1 MTGKRLKASVI
12 IDLNGNLSRRSRQ
25 YSNQINALSRSGQS
39 SLRALRMEVV
49 RVSGAIDR
57 MGSLSTRTF
66 RMLSAG
72 ALGIAGVGYTANKLF
87 IGAAAQREQQI
98 IAMNSLYH
106 GDKVRA
112 QAMMAWAKQNAK
124 DTTWGLSGVL
134 DEIRS
139 SKGFGMTDEQ
149 TKQFI
154 TMLQDQGAMHGWDLP
169 TAQGASLQLKQMF
182 ARQQITAA
190 DANLLTGYG
199 INVYQALA
207 DATGTDVKKI
217 RDLGTKGKL
226 GMKSILTVFRTLS
239 EQSKGAQAS
248 AMNSWDGMFAQM
260 EANLLEFRIKVANS
274 GPFEEIKNEMRRVLN
289 WHDMADK
296 SGELDALAENIGQKF
311 LTTFRTVKIA
321 AQELW
326 RWLKPGKDALAWVDQ
341 NIVSLKKL
349 AAVLV
354 SVWLANKALR
364 AGWAVAK
371 PSWQVASYPFKTGRR
386 MWRWMRNRKREQA
399 GLPIPAPMTTE
410 ALLQGTGIQRVF
422 VINWPRGFGGYGSGG
437 GRRGR
442 GGGRTP
448 PLLPRQPPLLPGPR
462 PLPLPAPR
470 PVPALPPPGVPAAA
484 RPAPRPL
491 PGKSGFPGRF
501 AGSAA
506 AQQVT
511 GAAGTLA
518 NAGRTVS
525 RLLSGAGNR
534 QTAPSPVV
542 PVTPRPA
549 PRPLPAK
556 SGLPG
561 RLAGSAAAQQVTGAA
576 GTLADAGRTVSRL
589 LSGAGNRQP
598 APSPVVPVTP
608 RPAPRPLPAKSGLPG
623 RLAGSAAGQR
633 VTGTVGKLAD
643 VGRAVGGWFSGIG
656 NRLAD
661 SAIGRVVTKGAG
673 ALGWMG
679 KGAGRALS
687 RLGGPVMGALQLAPV
702 LMDEQASTREKA
714 GAIGSTAGAWLGGAV
729 GSLAGPLGT
738 AAGATLG
745 SVAGEYLGGFVTDLY
760 QKWTAPEREPQ
771 EQKVNAEASLRVEL
785 GEGLRLASSRVT
797 EDGMGLNIYA
807 GDNYITGW

>member
-25 YSNQINALSRSGQS
+25 YSSQINALSRSGQS

-386 MWRWMRNRKREQA
+386 MWRWMRNRKRGQA
-399 GLPIPAPMTTE
+399 GLPVPDAMTSET
-410 ALLQGTGIQRVF
+410 LLQGIGIQRVF

-437 GRRGR
+437 GRRVR
-442 GGGRTP
+442 SGGRMPT
-448 PLLPRQPPLLPGPR
+448 LLPRQPLLLSGPQPLA
-462 PLPLPAPR
+462 LPAPR
-470 PVPALPPPGVPAAA
+470 PVLALPPPGVPVTARPAPLPPPSVPAAA

-491 PGKSGFPGRF
+491 PGKSG
-501 AGSAA
+501 
-506 AQQVT
+506 
-511 GAAGTLA
+511 
-518 NAGRTVS
+518 
-525 RLLSGAGNR
+525 LLS
-534 QTAPSPVV
+534 
-542 PVTPRPA
+542 
-549 PRPLPAK
+549 
-556 SGLPG
+556 
-561 RLAGSAAAQQVTGAA
+561 
-576 GTLADAGRTVSRL
+576 
-589 LSGAGNRQP
+589 
-598 APSPVVPVTP
+598 
-608 RPAPRPLPAKSGLPG
+608 
-623 RLAGSAAGQR
+623 RLAGSAAGQL

-643 VGRAVGGWFSGIG
+643 AGRAVGGWFSGIG
-656 NRLAD
+656 NKLAG

-702 LMDEQASTREKA
+702 LMDEQASTHEKA

-738 AAGATLG
+738 VAGATLG

-760 QKWTAPEREPQ
+760 QKWTATDKEPQ

-785 GEGLRLASSRVT
+785 GEGLRLTSSRVT

>member
-311 LTTFRTVKIA
+311 LTTFRTVKTA

-386 MWRWMRNRKREQA
+386 MWRWMRNRKRGQA
-399 GLPIPAPMTTE
+399 GLPVPDAMTSET
-410 ALLQGTGIQRVF
+410 LLQGIGIQRVF

-437 GRRGR
+437 GRRVR
-442 GGGRTP
+442 SGGRMA
-448 PLLPRQPPLLPGPR
+448 PLLPRQPLLLSGPQPLA
-462 PLPLPAPR
+462 LPAPR
-470 PVPALPPPGVPAAA
+470 PVLALPPPGVPVTA
-484 RPAPRPL
+484 RPAPLPL
-491 PGKSGFPGRF
+491 PGKSG
-501 AGSAA
+501 
-506 AQQVT
+506 
-511 GAAGTLA
+511 
-518 NAGRTVS
+518 
-525 RLLSGAGNR
+525 LLS
-534 QTAPSPVV
+534 
-542 PVTPRPA
+542 
-549 PRPLPAK
+549 
-556 SGLPG
+556 
-561 RLAGSAAAQQVTGAA
+561 
-576 GTLADAGRTVSRL
+576 
-589 LSGAGNRQP
+589 
-598 APSPVVPVTP
+598 
-608 RPAPRPLPAKSGLPG
+608 
-623 RLAGSAAGQR
+623 RLAGSAAGQL

-643 VGRAVGGWFSGIG
+643 AGRAVGGWFSSIG
-656 NRLAD
+656 NKLAG

-702 LMDEQASTREKA
+702 LMDEQASTHEKA

-738 AAGATLG
+738 VAGATLG

-760 QKWTAPEREPQ
+760 QKWTATDKEPQ
-771 EQKVNAEASLRVEL
+771 KQKVNAEASLRVEL
-785 GEGLRLASSRVT
+785 GEGLRLTSSRVT

>member
-98 IAMNSLYH
+98 IAMNLLYH

-199 INVYQALA
+199 INVYQTLA
-207 DATGTDVKKI
+207 DALGKDVKDI
-217 RDLGTKGKL
+217 RKQGEKGKL
-226 GMKSILTVFRTLS
+226 GLKSILTVFRTLS

-386 MWRWMRNRKREQA
+386 MWRWMRNRKRGQA
-399 GLPIPAPMTTE
+399 GLPVPDAMTSET
-410 ALLQGTGIQRVF
+410 LLQGIGIQRVF

-442 GGGRTP
+442 SGGRMA
-448 PLLPRQPPLLPGPR
+448 PLLPRQPLLLSGPQPLA
-462 PLPLPAPR
+462 LPAPR
-470 PVPALPPPGVPAAA
+470 PVLALPPPGVPVTA
-484 RPAPRPL
+484 RPAPLPL
-491 PGKSGFPGRF
+491 PGKSG
-501 AGSAA
+501 
-506 AQQVT
+506 
-511 GAAGTLA
+511 
-518 NAGRTVS
+518 
-525 RLLSGAGNR
+525 LLS
-534 QTAPSPVV
+534 
-542 PVTPRPA
+542 
-549 PRPLPAK
+549 
-556 SGLPG
+556 
-561 RLAGSAAAQQVTGAA
+561 
-576 GTLADAGRTVSRL
+576 
-589 LSGAGNRQP
+589 
-598 APSPVVPVTP
+598 
-608 RPAPRPLPAKSGLPG
+608 
-623 RLAGSAAGQR
+623 RLAGSAAGQL

-643 VGRAVGGWFSGIG
+643 AGRAVGGWFSGIG
-656 NRLAD
+656 NKLAG

-702 LMDEQASTREKA
+702 LMDEQASTHEKA

-738 AAGATLG
+738 VAGATLG

-760 QKWTAPEREPQ
+760 QKWTAPDKEPQ

-785 GEGLRLASSRVT
+785 AEGLRLTSSRVT

>member
-386 MWRWMRNRKREQA
+386 MWRWMRNRKRGQA
-399 GLPIPAPMTTE
+399 GLPVPDAMTSET
-410 ALLQGTGIQRVF
+410 LLQGIGIQRVF

-437 GRRGR
+437 GRRVR
-442 GGGRTP
+442 SGGRMA
-448 PLLPRQPPLLPGPR
+448 PLLPRQPLLLSGPQPLA
-462 PLPLPAPR
+462 LPAPR
-470 PVPALPPPGVPAAA
+470 PVLALPPPGVPVTA
-484 RPAPRPL
+484 RPAPLPL
-491 PGKSGFPGRF
+491 PGKSG
-501 AGSAA
+501 
-506 AQQVT
+506 
-511 GAAGTLA
+511 
-518 NAGRTVS
+518 
-525 RLLSGAGNR
+525 LLS
-534 QTAPSPVV
+534 
-542 PVTPRPA
+542 
-549 PRPLPAK
+549 
-556 SGLPG
+556 
-561 RLAGSAAAQQVTGAA
+561 
-576 GTLADAGRTVSRL
+576 
-589 LSGAGNRQP
+589 
-598 APSPVVPVTP
+598 
-608 RPAPRPLPAKSGLPG
+608 
-623 RLAGSAAGQR
+623 RLAGSAAGQL
-633 VTGTVGKLAD
+633 VTGTVGKLTDA
-643 VGRAVGGWFSGIG
+643 GRAVGGWFSGIG
-656 NRLAD
+656 NKLAG

-702 LMDEQASTREKA
+702 LMDEQASTHEKA

-738 AAGATLG
+738 VAGATLG

-760 QKWTAPEREPQ
+760 QKWTATDKEPQ

-785 GEGLRLASSRVT
+785 GEGLRLTSSRVT

>member
-106 GDKVRA
+106 GDKARA

-124 DTTWGLSGVL
+124 ETTWGLGGVL
-134 DEIRS
+134 QEIRTS
-139 SKGFGMTDEQ
+139 TAFGMTDAQ
-149 TKQFI
+149 VKQFI
-154 TMLQDQGAMHGWDLP
+154 TMLQNQGAMHGWDLP
-169 TAQGASLQLKQMF
+169 TAQGASLQFKQMF

-199 INVYQALA
+199 INVYKVLA
-207 DATGTDVKKI
+207 DATGKDEKKI
-217 RDLGTKGKL
+217 RKLGEKGKL
-226 GMKSILTVFRTLS
+226 GLKSILTVFRTLL
-239 EQSKGAQAS
+239 EQSEGAQAA
-248 AMNSWDGMFAQM
+248 AMNSWDGMMAQM
-260 EANLLEFRIKVANS
+260 EGNLLEFRTKVANS

-311 LTTFRTVKIA
+311 LTTFRKVKIA

-386 MWRWMRNRKREQA
+386 MWRWMRNRKRGQA
-399 GLPIPAPMTTE
+399 GLPVPDAMTSET
-410 ALLQGTGIQRVF
+410 LLQGIGIQRVF

-442 GGGRTP
+442 SGGRMA
-448 PLLPRQPPLLPGPR
+448 PLLPRQPLLLSGPQPLA
-462 PLPLPAPR
+462 LPAPR
-470 PVPALPPPGVPAAA
+470 PVLALPPPGVPVTA
-484 RPAPRPL
+484 RPAPLPL
-491 PGKSGFPGRF
+491 PGKSG
-501 AGSAA
+501 
-506 AQQVT
+506 
-511 GAAGTLA
+511 
-518 NAGRTVS
+518 
-525 RLLSGAGNR
+525 LLS
-534 QTAPSPVV
+534 
-542 PVTPRPA
+542 
-549 PRPLPAK
+549 
-556 SGLPG
+556 
-561 RLAGSAAAQQVTGAA
+561 
-576 GTLADAGRTVSRL
+576 
-589 LSGAGNRQP
+589 
-598 APSPVVPVTP
+598 
-608 RPAPRPLPAKSGLPG
+608 
-623 RLAGSAAGQR
+623 RLAGSAAGQL

-643 VGRAVGGWFSGIG
+643 AGRAVGGWFSGIG
-656 NRLAD
+656 NKLAG

-679 KGAGRALS
+679 KGASRALS

-702 LMDEQASTREKA
+702 LMDEQASTHEKA

-738 AAGATLG
+738 VAGATLG
-745 SVAGEYLGGFVTDLY
+745 SVAGEYL
-760 QKWTAPEREPQ
+760 
-771 EQKVNAEASLRVEL
+771 
-785 GEGLRLASSRVT
+785 
-797 EDGMGLNIYA
+797 
-807 GDNYITGW
+807 

>member
-199 INVYQALA
+199 INVYQTLA
-207 DATGTDVKKI
+207 DALGKDVKDI
-217 RDLGTKGKL
+217 RKQGEKGKL
-226 GMKSILTVFRTLS
+226 GLKSILTVFRTLS

-386 MWRWMRNRKREQA
+386 MWRWMRNRKRGQA
-399 GLPIPAPMTTE
+399 GLPVPDAMTSET
-410 ALLQGTGIQRVF
+410 LLQGIGIQRVF

-442 GGGRTP
+442 SGGRMA
-448 PLLPRQPPLLPGPR
+448 PLLPRQPLLLSGPQPLA
-462 PLPLPAPR
+462 LPAPR
-470 PVPALPPPGVPAAA
+470 PVLALPPPSVPVTA
-484 RPAPRPL
+484 RPAPLPL
-491 PGKSGFPGRF
+491 PGKSG
-501 AGSAA
+501 
-506 AQQVT
+506 
-511 GAAGTLA
+511 
-518 NAGRTVS
+518 
-525 RLLSGAGNR
+525 LLS
-534 QTAPSPVV
+534 
-542 PVTPRPA
+542 
-549 PRPLPAK
+549 
-556 SGLPG
+556 
-561 RLAGSAAAQQVTGAA
+561 
-576 GTLADAGRTVSRL
+576 
-589 LSGAGNRQP
+589 
-598 APSPVVPVTP
+598 
-608 RPAPRPLPAKSGLPG
+608 
-623 RLAGSAAGQR
+623 RLAGSAAGQL

-656 NRLAD
+656 NKLAG

-702 LMDEQASTREKA
+702 LMDEQASTHEKA

-738 AAGATLG
+738 VAGATLG

-760 QKWTAPEREPQ
+760 QKWTATDKEPQ

-785 GEGLRLASSRVT
+785 GEGLRLTSSRVT

>member
-199 INVYQALA
+199 INVYQTLA
-207 DATGTDVKKI
+207 DALGKDVKDI
-217 RDLGTKGKL
+217 RKQGEKGKL
-226 GMKSILTVFRTLS
+226 GLKSILTVFRTLS

-386 MWRWMRNRKREQA
+386 MWRWMRNRKRGQA
-399 GLPIPAPMTTE
+399 GLPVPDAMTSET
-410 ALLQGTGIQRVF
+410 LLQGIGIQRVF

-442 GGGRTP
+442 SGGRMA
-448 PLLPRQPPLLPGPR
+448 PLLPRQPLLLSGPQPLA
-462 PLPLPAPR
+462 LPAPR
-470 PVPALPPPGVPAAA
+470 PVLALPPPGVPVTA
-484 RPAPRPL
+484 RPAPLPL
-491 PGKSGFPGRF
+491 PGKSG
-501 AGSAA
+501 
-506 AQQVT
+506 
-511 GAAGTLA
+511 
-518 NAGRTVS
+518 
-525 RLLSGAGNR
+525 LLS
-534 QTAPSPVV
+534 
-542 PVTPRPA
+542 
-549 PRPLPAK
+549 
-556 SGLPG
+556 
-561 RLAGSAAAQQVTGAA
+561 
-576 GTLADAGRTVSRL
+576 
-589 LSGAGNRQP
+589 
-598 APSPVVPVTP
+598 
-608 RPAPRPLPAKSGLPG
+608 
-623 RLAGSAAGQR
+623 RLAGSAAGQL

-643 VGRAVGGWFSGIG
+643 AGRAVGGWFSGIG
-656 NRLAD
+656 NKLAG

-702 LMDEQASTREKA
+702 LMDEQASTHEKA

-738 AAGATLG
+738 VAGATLG

-760 QKWTAPEREPQ
+760 QKWTATDKEPQ

>member
-296 SGELDALAENIGQKF
+296 SGELDTLAENIGQKF

-386 MWRWMRNRKREQA
+386 MWRWMRNRKRGQA
-399 GLPIPAPMTTE
+399 GLPVPDAMTSET
-410 ALLQGTGIQRVF
+410 LLQGIGIQRVF
-422 VINWPRGFGGYGSGG
+422 VINWPRGFGGYRSGG
-437 GRRGR
+437 GRRVR
-442 GGGRTP
+442 SGGRMA
-448 PLLPRQPPLLPGPR
+448 PLLPRQPLLLSGPQPLA
-462 PLPLPAPR
+462 LPAPR
-470 PVPALPPPGVPAAA
+470 PVLALPPPGVPVTA
-484 RPAPRPL
+484 RPAPLPL
-491 PGKSGFPGRF
+491 PGKSG
-501 AGSAA
+501 
-506 AQQVT
+506 
-511 GAAGTLA
+511 
-518 NAGRTVS
+518 
-525 RLLSGAGNR
+525 LLS
-534 QTAPSPVV
+534 
-542 PVTPRPA
+542 
-549 PRPLPAK
+549 
-556 SGLPG
+556 
-561 RLAGSAAAQQVTGAA
+561 
-576 GTLADAGRTVSRL
+576 
-589 LSGAGNRQP
+589 
-598 APSPVVPVTP
+598 
-608 RPAPRPLPAKSGLPG
+608 
-623 RLAGSAAGQR
+623 RLAGSAAGQL

-643 VGRAVGGWFSGIG
+643 AGRAVGGWFSGIG
-656 NRLAD
+656 NKL
-661 SAIGRVVTKGAG
+661 SGSVIGRVVTKGAG

-702 LMDEQASTREKA
+702 LMDEQASTHEKA

-738 AAGATLG
+738 VAGATLG

-760 QKWTAPEREPQ
+760 QKWTAPDKEPQ

-785 GEGLRLASSRVT
+785 GEGLRLTSSRVT

>member
-25 YSNQINALSRSGQS
+25 YSNQINVLSRSGQS

-106 GDKVRA
+106 GDKARA

-124 DTTWGLSGVL
+124 ETTWGLGGVL
-134 DEIRS
+134 QEIRTS
-139 SKGFGMTDEQ
+139 TAFGMTDAQ
-149 TKQFI
+149 VKQFI
-154 TMLQDQGAMHGWDLP
+154 TMLQNQGAMHGWDLP
-169 TAQGASLQLKQMF
+169 TAQGASLQFKQMF

-199 INVYQALA
+199 INVYKVLA
-207 DATGTDVKKI
+207 DATGEDEKKI
-217 RDLGTKGKL
+217 RKLGEKGKL
-226 GMKSILTVFRTLS
+226 GLKSILTVFRTLL
-239 EQSKGAQAS
+239 EQSKGAQAA
-248 AMNSWDGMFAQM
+248 AMNSWDGMMAQM
-260 EANLLEFRIKVANS
+260 EGNLLEFRTKVANS

-386 MWRWMRNRKREQA
+386 MWRWMRNRKRGQA
-399 GLPIPAPMTTE
+399 GLPVPDAMTSET
-410 ALLQGTGIQRVF
+410 LLQGIGIQRVF

-437 GRRGR
+437 GRRVR
-442 GGGRTP
+442 SGGRMA
-448 PLLPRQPPLLPGPR
+448 PLLPRQPLLLSGPQPLA
-462 PLPLPAPR
+462 LPAPR
-470 PVPALPPPGVPAAA
+470 PVLALPPPGVPVTA
-484 RPAPRPL
+484 RPAPLPL
-491 PGKSGFPGRF
+491 PGKSG
-501 AGSAA
+501 
-506 AQQVT
+506 
-511 GAAGTLA
+511 
-518 NAGRTVS
+518 
-525 RLLSGAGNR
+525 LLS
-534 QTAPSPVV
+534 
-542 PVTPRPA
+542 
-549 PRPLPAK
+549 
-556 SGLPG
+556 
-561 RLAGSAAAQQVTGAA
+561 
-576 GTLADAGRTVSRL
+576 
-589 LSGAGNRQP
+589 
-598 APSPVVPVTP
+598 
-608 RPAPRPLPAKSGLPG
+608 
-623 RLAGSAAGQR
+623 RLAGSAAGQL

-643 VGRAVGGWFSGIG
+643 AGRAVGGWFSGIG
-656 NRLAD
+656 NKLAG

-702 LMDEQASTREKA
+702 LMDEQASTHEKA

-738 AAGATLG
+738 VAGATLG

-760 QKWTAPEREPQ
+760 QKWTATDKEPQ

-785 GEGLRLASSRVT
+785 GEGLRLTSSRVT

>member
-25 YSNQINALSRSGQS
+25 YSNQINVLSRSGQS

-106 GDKVRA
+106 GDKARA

-124 DTTWGLSGVL
+124 ETTWGLGGVL
-134 DEIRS
+134 QEIRTS
-139 SKGFGMTDEQ
+139 TAFGMTDAQ
-149 TKQFI
+149 VKQFI
-154 TMLQDQGAMHGWDLP
+154 TMLQNQGAMHGWDLP
-169 TAQGASLQLKQMF
+169 TAQGASLQFKQMF

-199 INVYQALA
+199 INVYKVLA
-207 DATGTDVKKI
+207 DATGEDEKKI
-217 RDLGTKGKL
+217 RKLGEKGKL
-226 GMKSILTVFRTLS
+226 GLKSILTVFRTLL
-239 EQSKGAQAS
+239 EQSKGAQAA
-248 AMNSWDGMFAQM
+248 AMNSWDGMMAQM
-260 EANLLEFRIKVANS
+260 EGNLLEFRTKVANS

-386 MWRWMRNRKREQA
+386 MWRWMRNRKRGQA
-399 GLPIPAPMTTE
+399 GLPVPDAMTSET
-410 ALLQGTGIQRVF
+410 LLQGIGIQRVF

-442 GGGRTP
+442 SGGRMA
-448 PLLPRQPPLLPGPR
+448 PLLPRQPLLLSGPQPLA
-462 PLPLPAPR
+462 LPAPR
-470 PVPALPPPGVPAAA
+470 PVLALPPPGVPVTA
-484 RPAPRPL
+484 RPAPLPL
-491 PGKSGFPGRF
+491 PGKSG
-501 AGSAA
+501 
-506 AQQVT
+506 
-511 GAAGTLA
+511 
-518 NAGRTVS
+518 
-525 RLLSGAGNR
+525 LLS
-534 QTAPSPVV
+534 
-542 PVTPRPA
+542 
-549 PRPLPAK
+549 
-556 SGLPG
+556 
-561 RLAGSAAAQQVTGAA
+561 
-576 GTLADAGRTVSRL
+576 
-589 LSGAGNRQP
+589 
-598 APSPVVPVTP
+598 
-608 RPAPRPLPAKSGLPG
+608 
-623 RLAGSAAGQR
+623 RLAGSAAGQL

-643 VGRAVGGWFSGIG
+643 AGRAVGGWFSSIG
-656 NRLAD
+656 NKLAG

-673 ALGWMG
+673 ALSWMG

-702 LMDEQASTREKA
+702 LMDEQASTHEKA

-738 AAGATLG
+738 VAGATLG

-760 QKWTAPEREPQ
+760 QKWTAPDKEPQ

-785 GEGLRLASSRVT
+785 GEGLRLTSSRVT

>member
-25 YSNQINALSRSGQS
+25 YSNQINVLSRSGQS

-106 GDKVRA
+106 GDKARA

-124 DTTWGLSGVL
+124 ETTWGLGGVL
-134 DEIRS
+134 QEIRTS
-139 SKGFGMTDEQ
+139 TAFGMTDAQ
-149 TKQFI
+149 VKQFI
-154 TMLQDQGAMHGWDLP
+154 TMLQNQGAMRGWDLP
-169 TAQGASLQLKQMF
+169 TAQGASLQFKQMF

-199 INVYQALA
+199 INVYKVLA
-207 DATGTDVKKI
+207 DATGEDEKKI
-217 RDLGTKGKL
+217 RKLGEKGKL
-226 GMKSILTVFRTLS
+226 GLKSILTVFRTLL
-239 EQSKGAQAS
+239 EQSKGAQAA
-248 AMNSWDGMFAQM
+248 AMNSWDGMMAQM
-260 EANLLEFRIKVANS
+260 EGNLLEFRTKVANS

-386 MWRWMRNRKREQA
+386 MWRWMRNRKRGQA
-399 GLPIPAPMTTE
+399 GLPVPDAMTSET
-410 ALLQGTGIQRVF
+410 LLQGIGIQRVF

-437 GRRGR
+437 GRRVR
-442 GGGRTP
+442 SGGRMA
-448 PLLPRQPPLLPGPR
+448 PLLPRQPLLLSGPQPLA
-462 PLPLPAPR
+462 LPAPR
-470 PVPALPPPGVPAAA
+470 PVLALPPPGVPVTA
-484 RPAPRPL
+484 RPAPLPL
-491 PGKSGFPGRF
+491 PGKSG
-501 AGSAA
+501 
-506 AQQVT
+506 
-511 GAAGTLA
+511 
-518 NAGRTVS
+518 
-525 RLLSGAGNR
+525 LLS
-534 QTAPSPVV
+534 
-542 PVTPRPA
+542 
-549 PRPLPAK
+549 
-556 SGLPG
+556 
-561 RLAGSAAAQQVTGAA
+561 
-576 GTLADAGRTVSRL
+576 
-589 LSGAGNRQP
+589 
-598 APSPVVPVTP
+598 
-608 RPAPRPLPAKSGLPG
+608 
-623 RLAGSAAGQR
+623 RLAGSAAGQL

-643 VGRAVGGWFSGIG
+643 AGRAVGGWFSGIG
-656 NRLAD
+656 NKLAG

-702 LMDEQASTREKA
+702 LMDEQASTHEKA

-738 AAGATLG
+738 VAGATLG

-760 QKWTAPEREPQ
+760 QKWTATDKEPQ

-785 GEGLRLASSRVT
+785 GEGLRLTSSRVT

>member
-199 INVYQALA
+199 INVYQTLA
-207 DATGTDVKKI
+207 DALGKDVKDI
-217 RDLGTKGKL
+217 RKQGEKGKL
-226 GMKSILTVFRTLS
+226 GLKSILTVFRTLS

-289 WHDMADK
+289 WNDMADK

-386 MWRWMRNRKREQA
+386 MWRWMRNRKRGQA
-399 GLPIPAPMTTE
+399 GLPVPDAMTSET
-410 ALLQGTGIQRVF
+410 LLQGIGIQRVF

-442 GGGRTP
+442 SGGRMA
-448 PLLPRQPPLLPGPR
+448 PLLPRQPLLLSGPQPLA
-462 PLPLPAPR
+462 LPAPR
-470 PVPALPPPGVPAAA
+470 PVLALPPPGVPVTA
-484 RPAPRPL
+484 RPAPLPL
-491 PGKSGFPGRF
+491 PGKSG
-501 AGSAA
+501 
-506 AQQVT
+506 
-511 GAAGTLA
+511 
-518 NAGRTVS
+518 
-525 RLLSGAGNR
+525 LLS
-534 QTAPSPVV
+534 
-542 PVTPRPA
+542 
-549 PRPLPAK
+549 
-556 SGLPG
+556 
-561 RLAGSAAAQQVTGAA
+561 
-576 GTLADAGRTVSRL
+576 
-589 LSGAGNRQP
+589 
-598 APSPVVPVTP
+598 
-608 RPAPRPLPAKSGLPG
+608 
-623 RLAGSAAGQR
+623 RLAGSAAGQL

-643 VGRAVGGWFSGIG
+643 AGRAVGGWFSGIG
-656 NRLAD
+656 NKLAG

-702 LMDEQASTREKA
+702 LMDEQASTHEKA

-738 AAGATLG
+738 VAGATLG

-760 QKWTAPEREPQ
+760 QKWTATDKEPQ

-785 GEGLRLASSRVT
+785 GEGLRLTSSRVT

>member
-226 GMKSILTVFRTLS
+226 GLKSILTVFRTLS

-386 MWRWMRNRKREQA
+386 MWRWMRNRKRGQA
-399 GLPIPAPMTTE
+399 GLPVPDAMTSET
-410 ALLQGTGIQRVF
+410 LLQGIGIQRVF

-442 GGGRTP
+442 SGGRMA
-448 PLLPRQPPLLPGPR
+448 PLLPRQPLLLSGPQPLA
-462 PLPLPAPR
+462 LPAPR
-470 PVPALPPPGVPAAA
+470 PVLTLPPPGVPVTA
-484 RPAPRPL
+484 RPAPLPL
-491 PGKSGFPGRF
+491 PGKSG
-501 AGSAA
+501 
-506 AQQVT
+506 
-511 GAAGTLA
+511 
-518 NAGRTVS
+518 
-525 RLLSGAGNR
+525 LLS
-534 QTAPSPVV
+534 
-542 PVTPRPA
+542 
-549 PRPLPAK
+549 
-556 SGLPG
+556 
-561 RLAGSAAAQQVTGAA
+561 
-576 GTLADAGRTVSRL
+576 
-589 LSGAGNRQP
+589 
-598 APSPVVPVTP
+598 
-608 RPAPRPLPAKSGLPG
+608 
-623 RLAGSAAGQR
+623 RLAGSAAGQL

-643 VGRAVGGWFSGIG
+643 AGRAVGGWFSGIG
-656 NRLAD
+656 NKLAG
-661 SAIGRVVTKGAG
+661 SAVGRVVTKGAG

-702 LMDEQASTREKA
+702 LMDEQASTHEKA

-738 AAGATLG
+738 VAGATLG

-760 QKWTAPEREPQ
+760 QKWTATDKEPQ

-785 GEGLRLASSRVT
+785 GEGLRLTSSRVT

>member
-106 GDKVRA
+106 GDKARA

-124 DTTWGLSGVL
+124 ETTWGLGGVL
-134 DEIRS
+134 QEIRTS
-139 SKGFGMTDEQ
+139 TAFGMTDAQ
-149 TKQFI
+149 VKQFI
-154 TMLQDQGAMHGWDLP
+154 TMLQNQGAMHGWDLP
-169 TAQGASLQLKQMF
+169 TAQGASLQFKQMF

-199 INVYQALA
+199 INVYKVLA
-207 DATGTDVKKI
+207 DATGKDEKKI
-217 RDLGTKGKL
+217 RKLGEKGKL
-226 GMKSILTVFRTLS
+226 GMKSILTVFRTLL
-239 EQSKGAQAS
+239 EQSEGAQAA
-248 AMNSWDGMFAQM
+248 AMNSWDGMMAQM
-260 EANLLEFRIKVANS
+260 EGNLLEFRTKVANS

-311 LTTFRTVKIA
+311 LTTFRKVKIA

-386 MWRWMRNRKREQA
+386 MWRWMRNRKRGQA
-399 GLPIPAPMTTE
+399 GLPVPDAMTSET
-410 ALLQGTGIQRVF
+410 LLQGIGIQRVF

-442 GGGRTP
+442 SGGRMA
-448 PLLPRQPPLLPGPR
+448 PLLPRQPLLLSGPQPLA
-462 PLPLPAPR
+462 LPAPR
-470 PVPALPPPGVPAAA
+470 PVLALPPPGVPVTA
-484 RPAPRPL
+484 RPAPLPL
-491 PGKSGFPGRF
+491 PGKSG
-501 AGSAA
+501 
-506 AQQVT
+506 
-511 GAAGTLA
+511 
-518 NAGRTVS
+518 
-525 RLLSGAGNR
+525 LLS
-534 QTAPSPVV
+534 
-542 PVTPRPA
+542 
-549 PRPLPAK
+549 
-556 SGLPG
+556 
-561 RLAGSAAAQQVTGAA
+561 
-576 GTLADAGRTVSRL
+576 
-589 LSGAGNRQP
+589 
-598 APSPVVPVTP
+598 
-608 RPAPRPLPAKSGLPG
+608 
-623 RLAGSAAGQR
+623 RLAGSAAGQL

-643 VGRAVGGWFSGIG
+643 AGRAVGGWFSGIG
-656 NRLAD
+656 NKLAG

-679 KGAGRALS
+679 KGASRALS

-702 LMDEQASTREKA
+702 LMDEQASTHEKA

-738 AAGATLG
+738 VAGATLG

-760 QKWTAPEREPQ
+760 QKWTAPDKEPQ

-785 GEGLRLASSRVT
+785 GEGLRLTSSRVT

>member
-226 GMKSILTVFRTLS
+226 GLKSILTVFRTLS

-349 AAVLV
+349 AAVLG

-386 MWRWMRNRKREQA
+386 MWRWMRNRKRGQA
-399 GLPIPAPMTTE
+399 GLPVPDAMTSET
-410 ALLQGTGIQRVF
+410 LLQGIGIQRVF

-437 GRRGR
+437 GRRVR
-442 GGGRTP
+442 SGGRMA
-448 PLLPRQPPLLPGPR
+448 PLLPRQPLLLSGPQPLA
-462 PLPLPAPR
+462 LPAPR
-470 PVPALPPPGVPAAA
+470 PVLALPPPGVPVTA
-484 RPAPRPL
+484 RPAPLPL
-491 PGKSGFPGRF
+491 PGKSG
-501 AGSAA
+501 
-506 AQQVT
+506 
-511 GAAGTLA
+511 
-518 NAGRTVS
+518 
-525 RLLSGAGNR
+525 LLS
-534 QTAPSPVV
+534 
-542 PVTPRPA
+542 
-549 PRPLPAK
+549 
-556 SGLPG
+556 
-561 RLAGSAAAQQVTGAA
+561 
-576 GTLADAGRTVSRL
+576 
-589 LSGAGNRQP
+589 
-598 APSPVVPVTP
+598 
-608 RPAPRPLPAKSGLPG
+608 
-623 RLAGSAAGQR
+623 RLAGSAAGQL

-643 VGRAVGGWFSGIG
+643 AGRAAGGWFSGIG
-656 NRLAD
+656 NKLAG

-702 LMDEQASTREKA
+702 LMDEQASTHEKA

-738 AAGATLG
+738 VAGATLG

-760 QKWTAPEREPQ
+760 QKWTATDKEPQ

-785 GEGLRLASSRVT
+785 GEGLRLTSSRVT

>member
-87 IGAAAQREQQI
+87 ISAAAQREQQI

-106 GDKVRA
+106 GDKARA
-112 QAMMAWAKQNAK
+112 QSMMAWAKQNAK

-199 INVYQALA
+199 INVYQTLA
-207 DATGTDVKKI
+207 DATGKDVKKI

-386 MWRWMRNRKREQA
+386 MWRWMRNRKRGQA
-399 GLPIPAPMTTE
+399 GLPVPDAMTSET
-410 ALLQGTGIQRVF
+410 LLQGIGIQRVF
-422 VINWPRGFGGYGSGG
+422 VINWPRGFGGYGSGS

-442 GGGRTP
+442 SGGRMA
-448 PLLPRQPPLLPGPR
+448 PLLPRQPLLLSGPQPLA
-462 PLPLPAPR
+462 LPAPR
-470 PVPALPPPGVPAAA
+470 PVLALPPPGVPVTA
-484 RPAPRPL
+484 RPAPLPL
-491 PGKSGFPGRF
+491 PGKSG
-501 AGSAA
+501 
-506 AQQVT
+506 
-511 GAAGTLA
+511 
-518 NAGRTVS
+518 
-525 RLLSGAGNR
+525 LLS
-534 QTAPSPVV
+534 
-542 PVTPRPA
+542 
-549 PRPLPAK
+549 
-556 SGLPG
+556 
-561 RLAGSAAAQQVTGAA
+561 RLAGSAV
-576 GTLADAGRTVSRL
+576 
-589 LSGAGNRQP
+589 
-598 APSPVVPVTP
+598 
-608 RPAPRPLPAKSGLPG
+608 
-623 RLAGSAAGQR
+623 GQL

-643 VGRAVGGWFSGIG
+643 AGRAAGGWFSGIG
-656 NRLAD
+656 NKLAG

-687 RLGGPVMGALQLAPV
+687 RVGGPVLAAAQLAPV
-702 LMDEQASTREKA
+702 LMDEQASVHEKA

-738 AAGATLG
+738 VAGATLG

-760 QKWTAPEREPQ
+760 QKWTATDKEPQ

-785 GEGLRLASSRVT
+785 GEGLRLTSSRVT

>member
-106 GDKVRA
+106 GDKLRA

-386 MWRWMRNRKREQA
+386 MWRWMRNRKRGQA
-399 GLPIPAPMTTE
+399 GLPVPDAMTSET
-410 ALLQGTGIQRVF
+410 LLQGIGIQRVF

-437 GRRGR
+437 GRRVR
-442 GGGRTP
+442 SGGRMA
-448 PLLPRQPPLLPGPR
+448 PLLPRQPLLLSGPQPLA
-462 PLPLPAPR
+462 LPAPR
-470 PVPALPPPGVPAAA
+470 PVLALPPPGVPVTA
-484 RPAPRPL
+484 RPAPLPL
-491 PGKSGFPGRF
+491 PGKSG
-501 AGSAA
+501 
-506 AQQVT
+506 
-511 GAAGTLA
+511 
-518 NAGRTVS
+518 
-525 RLLSGAGNR
+525 LLS
-534 QTAPSPVV
+534 
-542 PVTPRPA
+542 
-549 PRPLPAK
+549 
-556 SGLPG
+556 
-561 RLAGSAAAQQVTGAA
+561 
-576 GTLADAGRTVSRL
+576 
-589 LSGAGNRQP
+589 
-598 APSPVVPVTP
+598 
-608 RPAPRPLPAKSGLPG
+608 
-623 RLAGSAAGQR
+623 RLAGSAAGQL

-643 VGRAVGGWFSGIG
+643 AGRAVGGWFSGIG
-656 NRLAD
+656 NKLAG

-702 LMDEQASTREKA
+702 LMDEQASTHEKA

-738 AAGATLG
+738 VAGATLG

-760 QKWTAPEREPQ
+760 QKWTATDKEPQ

-785 GEGLRLASSRVT
+785 GEGLRLTSSRVT

>member
-106 GDKVRA
+106 GDKARA

-124 DTTWGLSGVL
+124 ETTWGLGGVL
-134 DEIRS
+134 QEIRTS
-139 SKGFGMTDEQ
+139 TAFGMTDAQ
-149 TKQFI
+149 VKQFI
-154 TMLQDQGAMHGWDLP
+154 TMLQNQGAMHGWDLP
-169 TAQGASLQLKQMF
+169 TAQGASLQFKQMF

-199 INVYQALA
+199 INVYKVLA
-207 DATGTDVKKI
+207 DATGKDEKKI
-217 RDLGTKGKL
+217 RKLGEKGKL
-226 GMKSILTVFRTLS
+226 GLKSILTVFRTLL
-239 EQSKGAQAS
+239 EQSEGAQAA
-248 AMNSWDGMFAQM
+248 AMNSWDGMMAQM
-260 EANLLEFRIKVANS
+260 EGNLLEFRTKVANS

-311 LTTFRTVKIA
+311 LTTFRKVKIA

-386 MWRWMRNRKREQA
+386 MWRWMRNRKRGQA
-399 GLPIPAPMTTE
+399 GLPVPDAMTSET
-410 ALLQGTGIQRVF
+410 LLQGIGIQRVF

-442 GGGRTP
+442 SGGRMA
-448 PLLPRQPPLLPGPR
+448 PLLPRQPLLLSGPQPLA
-462 PLPLPAPR
+462 LPAPR
-470 PVPALPPPGVPAAA
+470 PVLALPPPGVPVTA
-484 RPAPRPL
+484 RPAPLPL
-491 PGKSGFPGRF
+491 PGKSG
-501 AGSAA
+501 
-506 AQQVT
+506 
-511 GAAGTLA
+511 
-518 NAGRTVS
+518 
-525 RLLSGAGNR
+525 LLS
-534 QTAPSPVV
+534 
-542 PVTPRPA
+542 
-549 PRPLPAK
+549 
-556 SGLPG
+556 
-561 RLAGSAAAQQVTGAA
+561 
-576 GTLADAGRTVSRL
+576 
-589 LSGAGNRQP
+589 
-598 APSPVVPVTP
+598 
-608 RPAPRPLPAKSGLPG
+608 
-623 RLAGSAAGQR
+623 RLAGSAAGQL

-643 VGRAVGGWFSGIG
+643 AGRAVGGWFSGIG
-656 NRLAD
+656 NKLAG

-679 KGAGRALS
+679 KGASRALS

-702 LMDEQASTREKA
+702 LMDEQASTHEKA

-738 AAGATLG
+738 VAGATLG

-760 QKWTAPEREPQ
+760 QKWTATDKEPQ
-771 EQKVNAEASLRVEL
+771 EQKVNAEASLRVDL
-785 GEGLRLASSRVT
+785 GEGLRLTSSRVT

>member
-199 INVYQALA
+199 INVYQTLA
-207 DATGTDVKKI
+207 DALGKDVKDI
-217 RDLGTKGKL
+217 RKQGEKGKL
-226 GMKSILTVFRTLS
+226 GLKSILTVFRTLS

-386 MWRWMRNRKREQA
+386 MWRWMRNRKRGQA
-399 GLPIPAPMTTE
+399 GLPVPDAMTSET
-410 ALLQGTGIQRVF
+410 LLQGIGIQRVF

-442 GGGRTP
+442 SGGRMA
-448 PLLPRQPPLLPGPR
+448 PLLPRQPLLLSGPQPL
-462 PLPLPAPR
+462 
-470 PVPALPPPGVPAAA
+470 ALPPPGVPVTA
-484 RPAPRPL
+484 RPAPLPL
-491 PGKSGFPGRF
+491 PGKSG
-501 AGSAA
+501 
-506 AQQVT
+506 
-511 GAAGTLA
+511 
-518 NAGRTVS
+518 
-525 RLLSGAGNR
+525 LLS
-534 QTAPSPVV
+534 S
-542 PVTPRPA
+542 
-549 PRPLPAK
+549 
-556 SGLPG
+556 
-561 RLAGSAAAQQVTGAA
+561 
-576 GTLADAGRTVSRL
+576 
-589 LSGAGNRQP
+589 
-598 APSPVVPVTP
+598 
-608 RPAPRPLPAKSGLPG
+608 
-623 RLAGSAAGQR
+623 LAGSAAGQL

-643 VGRAVGGWFSGIG
+643 AGRAVGGWFSGIG
-656 NRLAD
+656 NKLAG

-702 LMDEQASTREKA
+702 LMDEQASTHEKA

-738 AAGATLG
+738 VAGATLG

-760 QKWTAPEREPQ
+760 QKWTAPDKEPQ

-785 GEGLRLASSRVT
+785 GEGLRLTSSRVT

>member
-98 IAMNSLYH
+98 IAMNSLYR

-154 TMLQDQGAMHGWDLP
+154 TMLQDQGVMHGWDLP

-199 INVYQALA
+199 INVYQTLA
-207 DATGTDVKKI
+207 DALGKDVKDI
-217 RDLGTKGKL
+217 RKQGEKGKL
-226 GMKSILTVFRTLS
+226 GLKSILTVFRTLS

-386 MWRWMRNRKREQA
+386 MWRWMRNRKRGQA
-399 GLPIPAPMTTE
+399 GLPVPDAMTSET
-410 ALLQGTGIQRVF
+410 LLQGIGIQRVF

-442 GGGRTP
+442 SGGRMA
-448 PLLPRQPPLLPGPR
+448 PLLPRQPLLLSGPQPLA
-462 PLPLPAPR
+462 LPAPR
-470 PVPALPPPGVPAAA
+470 PVLALPPPGVPVTA
-484 RPAPRPL
+484 RPAPLPL
-491 PGKSGFPGRF
+491 PGKSG
-501 AGSAA
+501 
-506 AQQVT
+506 
-511 GAAGTLA
+511 
-518 NAGRTVS
+518 
-525 RLLSGAGNR
+525 LLS
-534 QTAPSPVV
+534 
-542 PVTPRPA
+542 
-549 PRPLPAK
+549 
-556 SGLPG
+556 
-561 RLAGSAAAQQVTGAA
+561 
-576 GTLADAGRTVSRL
+576 
-589 LSGAGNRQP
+589 
-598 APSPVVPVTP
+598 
-608 RPAPRPLPAKSGLPG
+608 
-623 RLAGSAAGQR
+623 RLAGSAAGQL

-643 VGRAVGGWFSGIG
+643 AGRAVGGWFSGIG
-656 NRLAD
+656 NKLAG

-702 LMDEQASTREKA
+702 LMDEQASTHEKA

-738 AAGATLG
+738 VAGATLG

-760 QKWTAPEREPQ
+760 QKWTATDKEPQ

-785 GEGLRLASSRVT
+785 GEGLRLTSSRVT

>member
-106 GDKVRA
+106 GDKGRA

-226 GMKSILTVFRTLS
+226 GLKSILTVFRTLS

-386 MWRWMRNRKREQA
+386 MWRWMRNRKRGQA
-399 GLPIPAPMTTE
+399 GLPVPDAMTSET
-410 ALLQGTGIQRVF
+410 LLQGIGIQRVF

-437 GRRGR
+437 GRRVR
-442 GGGRTP
+442 SGGRMA
-448 PLLPRQPPLLPGPR
+448 PLLPRQPLLLSGPQPLA
-462 PLPLPAPR
+462 LPAPR
-470 PVPALPPPGVPAAA
+470 PVLALPPPGVPVTA
-484 RPAPRPL
+484 RPAPLPL
-491 PGKSGFPGRF
+491 PGKSG
-501 AGSAA
+501 
-506 AQQVT
+506 
-511 GAAGTLA
+511 
-518 NAGRTVS
+518 
-525 RLLSGAGNR
+525 LLS
-534 QTAPSPVV
+534 
-542 PVTPRPA
+542 
-549 PRPLPAK
+549 
-556 SGLPG
+556 
-561 RLAGSAAAQQVTGAA
+561 
-576 GTLADAGRTVSRL
+576 
-589 LSGAGNRQP
+589 
-598 APSPVVPVTP
+598 
-608 RPAPRPLPAKSGLPG
+608 
-623 RLAGSAAGQR
+623 RLAGSAAGQL

-643 VGRAVGGWFSGIG
+643 AGRAAGGWFSGIG
-656 NRLAD
+656 NKLAG

-702 LMDEQASTREKA
+702 LMDEQASTHEKA

-738 AAGATLG
+738 VAGATLG

-760 QKWTAPEREPQ
+760 QKWTATDKEPQ

-785 GEGLRLASSRVT
+785 GEGLRLTSSRVT

>member
-106 GDKVRA
+106 GDKARA

-124 DTTWGLSGVL
+124 ETTWGLGGVL
-134 DEIRS
+134 QEIRTS
-139 SKGFGMTDEQ
+139 TAFGMTDAQ
-149 TKQFI
+149 VKQFI
-154 TMLQDQGAMHGWDLP
+154 TMLQNQGAMHGWDLP
-169 TAQGASLQLKQMF
+169 TAQGASLQFKQMF

-199 INVYQALA
+199 INVYKVLA
-207 DATGTDVKKI
+207 DATGKDEKKI
-217 RDLGTKGKL
+217 RKLGEKGKL
-226 GMKSILTVFRTLS
+226 GLKSILTVFRTLL
-239 EQSKGAQAS
+239 EQSEGAQAA
-248 AMNSWDGMFAQM
+248 AMNSWDGMMAQM
-260 EANLLEFRIKVANS
+260 EGNLLEFRTKVANS

-311 LTTFRTVKIA
+311 LTTFRKVKIA

-386 MWRWMRNRKREQA
+386 MWRWMRNRKRGQA
-399 GLPIPAPMTTE
+399 GLPVPDAMTSET
-410 ALLQGTGIQRVF
+410 LLQGIGIQRVF

-442 GGGRTP
+442 SGGRMA
-448 PLLPRQPPLLPGPR
+448 PLLPRQPLLLSGPQPLA
-462 PLPLPAPR
+462 LPAPR
-470 PVPALPPPGVPAAA
+470 PVLALPPPGVPVTA
-484 RPAPRPL
+484 RSAPLPL
-491 PGKSGFPGRF
+491 PGKSG
-501 AGSAA
+501 
-506 AQQVT
+506 
-511 GAAGTLA
+511 
-518 NAGRTVS
+518 
-525 RLLSGAGNR
+525 LLS
-534 QTAPSPVV
+534 
-542 PVTPRPA
+542 
-549 PRPLPAK
+549 
-556 SGLPG
+556 
-561 RLAGSAAAQQVTGAA
+561 
-576 GTLADAGRTVSRL
+576 
-589 LSGAGNRQP
+589 
-598 APSPVVPVTP
+598 
-608 RPAPRPLPAKSGLPG
+608 
-623 RLAGSAAGQR
+623 RLAGSAAGQL

-643 VGRAVGGWFSGIG
+643 AGRAVGGWFSGIG
-656 NRLAD
+656 NKLAG

-702 LMDEQASTREKA
+702 LMDEQASTHEKA

-738 AAGATLG
+738 VAGATLG

-760 QKWTAPEREPQ
+760 QKWTAPDKEPQ

-785 GEGLRLASSRVT
+785 GEGLRLTSSRVT

>member
-106 GDKVRA
+106 GDKARA

-124 DTTWGLSGVL
+124 ETTWGLGGVL
-134 DEIRS
+134 QEIRTS
-139 SKGFGMTDEQ
+139 TAFGMTDAQ
-149 TKQFI
+149 VKQFI
-154 TMLQDQGAMHGWDLP
+154 TMLQNQGAMHGWDLP
-169 TAQGASLQLKQMF
+169 TAQGASLQFKQMF

-199 INVYQALA
+199 INVYKVLA
-207 DATGTDVKKI
+207 DATGEDEKKI
-217 RDLGTKGKL
+217 RKRGEKGKL
-226 GMKSILTVFRTLS
+226 GLKSILLVFRTLL
-239 EQSKGAQAS
+239 EQSKGTQAA
-248 AMNSWDGMFAQM
+248 AMNSWDGMMAQM
-260 EANLLEFRIKVANS
+260 EGNLLEFRTKVANS

-349 AAVLV
+349 AAVLM

-386 MWRWMRNRKREQA
+386 MWRWMRNRKRGQA
-399 GLPIPAPMTTE
+399 GLPVPDAMTSET
-410 ALLQGTGIQRVF
+410 LLQGIGIQRVF

-442 GGGRTP
+442 SGGRMA
-448 PLLPRQPPLLPGPR
+448 PLLPRQPLLLSGPQPLA
-462 PLPLPAPR
+462 LPAPR
-470 PVPALPPPGVPAAA
+470 PVLALPPPGVPVTA
-484 RPAPRPL
+484 RPAPLPL
-491 PGKSGFPGRF
+491 PGKSG
-501 AGSAA
+501 
-506 AQQVT
+506 
-511 GAAGTLA
+511 
-518 NAGRTVS
+518 
-525 RLLSGAGNR
+525 LLS
-534 QTAPSPVV
+534 
-542 PVTPRPA
+542 
-549 PRPLPAK
+549 
-556 SGLPG
+556 
-561 RLAGSAAAQQVTGAA
+561 
-576 GTLADAGRTVSRL
+576 
-589 LSGAGNRQP
+589 
-598 APSPVVPVTP
+598 
-608 RPAPRPLPAKSGLPG
+608 
-623 RLAGSAAGQR
+623 RLAGSAAGQL

-643 VGRAVGGWFSGIG
+643 AGRAVGGWFSGIG
-656 NRLAD
+656 NKLAG

-702 LMDEQASTREKA
+702 LMDEQASTHEKA

-738 AAGATLG
+738 VAGATLG

-760 QKWTAPEREPQ
+760 QKWTAPDKEPQ

-785 GEGLRLASSRVT
+785 GEGLRLTSSRVT

>member
-199 INVYQALA
+199 INVYQTLA
-207 DATGTDVKKI
+207 DALGKDVKDI
-217 RDLGTKGKL
+217 RKQGEKGKL
-226 GMKSILTVFRTLS
+226 GLKSILTVFRTLS

-386 MWRWMRNRKREQA
+386 MWRWMRNRKRGQA
-399 GLPIPAPMTTE
+399 GLPVPDAMTSET
-410 ALLQGTGIQRVF
+410 LLQGIGIQRVF

-442 GGGRTP
+442 SGGRMA
-448 PLLPRQPPLLPGPR
+448 PLLPRQPLLLSGPQPLA
-462 PLPLPAPR
+462 LPAPR
-470 PVPALPPPGVPAAA
+470 PVLALPPPGVPVTA
-484 RPAPRPL
+484 RPAPLPL
-491 PGKSGFPGRF
+491 PGKSG
-501 AGSAA
+501 
-506 AQQVT
+506 
-511 GAAGTLA
+511 
-518 NAGRTVS
+518 
-525 RLLSGAGNR
+525 LLS
-534 QTAPSPVV
+534 
-542 PVTPRPA
+542 
-549 PRPLPAK
+549 
-556 SGLPG
+556 
-561 RLAGSAAAQQVTGAA
+561 
-576 GTLADAGRTVSRL
+576 
-589 LSGAGNRQP
+589 
-598 APSPVVPVTP
+598 
-608 RPAPRPLPAKSGLPG
+608 
-623 RLAGSAAGQR
+623 RLAGSAAGQL

-643 VGRAVGGWFSGIG
+643 AGRAAGGWFSGIG
-656 NRLAD
+656 NKLAG

-687 RLGGPVMGALQLAPV
+687 RLGGPLMGALQLAPV
-702 LMDEQASTREKA
+702 LMDEQASTHEKA

-729 GSLAGPLGT
+729 GSLAVPLGT
-738 AAGATLG
+738 VAGATLG

-760 QKWTAPEREPQ
+760 QKWTAPDKEPQ

-785 GEGLRLASSRVT
+785 GEGLRLTSSRVT

>member
-25 YSNQINALSRSGQS
+25 YSSQINALSRSGQS

-386 MWRWMRNRKREQA
+386 MWRWMRNRKRGQA
-399 GLPIPAPMTTE
+399 GLPVPDAMTSET
-410 ALLQGTGIQRVF
+410 LLQGIGIQRVF

-437 GRRGR
+437 GRRVR
-442 GGGRTP
+442 SGGRMPT
-448 PLLPRQPPLLPGPR
+448 LLPRQPLLLSGPQPLA
-462 PLPLPAPR
+462 LPAPR
-470 PVPALPPPGVPAAA
+470 PVLALPPPGVPVTA
-484 RPAPRPL
+484 RPAPL
-491 PGKSGFPGRF
+491 PPPSVP
-501 AGSAA
+501 AA
-506 AQQVT
+506 A
-511 GAAGTLA
+511 
-518 NAGRTVS
+518 
-525 RLLSGAGNR
+525 
-534 QTAPSPVV
+534 
-542 PVTPRPA
+542 RPA

-561 RLAGSAAAQQVTGAA
+561 KLAGSAAAQQVTGAA

-598 APSPVVPVTP
+598 APSPGVPVIP

-623 RLAGSAAGQR
+623 KLAGSAAAQQ

-643 VGRAVGGWFSGIG
+643 AGRAVGGWFSGIG
-656 NRLAD
+656 NKLAG

-702 LMDEQASTREKA
+702 LMDEQASTHEKA

-738 AAGATLG
+738 VAGATLG

-760 QKWTAPEREPQ
+760 QKWTATDKEPQ

-785 GEGLRLASSRVT
+785 GEGLRLTSSRVT

>member
-72 ALGIAGVGYTANKLF
+72 ALGIAGVGYTASKLF

-124 DTTWGLSGVL
+124 ETTWGLAGVL
-134 DEIRS
+134 QEIRTS
-139 SKGFGMTDEQ
+139 TAFGMDDDQ
-149 TKQFI
+149 VKQFI
-154 TMLQDQGAMHGWDLP
+154 TMLQNQGAMHGWDLP
-169 TAQGASLQLKQMF
+169 TAQGASLQFKQMF

-199 INVYQALA
+199 INVYKVLA
-207 DATGTDVKKI
+207 DATGDDEKKI
-217 RDLGTKGKL
+217 RKRGEKGKL
-226 GMKSILTVFRTLS
+226 GLKSILLVFRTLLK
-239 EQSKGAQAS
+239 QSKGAQAA

-371 PSWQVASYPFKTGRR
+371 PSWQVASYPFKTGHR
-386 MWRWMRNRKREQA
+386 MWRWMRNRKRGQA
-399 GLPIPAPMTTE
+399 GLPAPMMSE
-410 ALLQGTGIQRVF
+410 VLLQGTGIQRVF
-422 VINWPRGFGGYGSGG
+422 VTNWPRGFGGYGSGG
-437 GRRGR
+437 SRRERRGGRR
-442 GGGRTP
+442 P
-448 PLLPRQPPLLPGPR
+448 PLLPRQPLLLSGPQPLA
-462 PLPLPAPR
+462 LPAPR
-470 PVPALPPPGVPAAA
+470 PVLALPPPDAPVTA
-484 RPAPRPL
+484 RPAPLPL
-491 PGKSGFPGRF
+491 PGKSG
-501 AGSAA
+501 
-506 AQQVT
+506 
-511 GAAGTLA
+511 
-518 NAGRTVS
+518 
-525 RLLSGAGNR
+525 LLS
-534 QTAPSPVV
+534 
-542 PVTPRPA
+542 
-549 PRPLPAK
+549 
-556 SGLPG
+556 
-561 RLAGSAAAQQVTGAA
+561 RLAGSAAGQRMT
-576 GTLADAGRTVSRL
+576 GTLRKLTEAGRVVGGWF
-589 LSGAGNRQP
+589 SGIRNRQP
-598 APSPVVPVTP
+598 VSSPGEPVTARPTPSP
-608 RPAPRPLPAKSGLPG
+608 LPGKSGLLSRP
-623 RLAGSAAGQR
+623 AGSAAGQR
-633 VTGTVGKLAD
+633 VTGTVGKLAEA
-643 VGRAVGGWFSGIG
+643 GRAVGRWFSGIG
-656 NRLAD
+656 NKLAG
-661 SAIGRVVTKGAG
+661 SAVGRVVTKGAG
-673 ALGWMG
+673 VLGWMG

-687 RLGGPVMGALQLAPV
+687 RLGGPVMGALELAPV
-702 LMDEQASTREKA
+702 LMDEQASTHEKA
-714 GAIGSTAGAWLGGAV
+714 EAIGSTAGAWLGGAV

-738 AAGATLG
+738 VAGATLG

-760 QKWTAPEREPQ
+760 QKWTAPEREPP

-785 GEGLRLASSRVT
+785 GEGLRLTSSRIT

>member
-25 YSNQINALSRSGQS
+25 YSNQINVLSRSGQS

-106 GDKVRA
+106 GDKARA

-124 DTTWGLSGVL
+124 ETTWGLGGVL
-134 DEIRS
+134 QEIRTS
-139 SKGFGMTDEQ
+139 TAFGMTDAQ
-149 TKQFI
+149 VKQFI
-154 TMLQDQGAMHGWDLP
+154 TMLQNQGAMHGWDLP
-169 TAQGASLQLKQMF
+169 TAQGASLQFKQMF

-199 INVYQALA
+199 INVYKVLA
-207 DATGTDVKKI
+207 DATGEDEKKI
-217 RDLGTKGKL
+217 RKLGEKGKL
-226 GMKSILTVFRTLS
+226 GLKSILTVFRTLL
-239 EQSKGAQAS
+239 EQSKGAQA
-248 AMNSWDGMFAQM
+248 ATMNSWDGMMAQM
-260 EANLLEFRIKVANS
+260 EGNLLEFRTKVANS

-386 MWRWMRNRKREQA
+386 MWRWMRNRKRGQA
-399 GLPIPAPMTTE
+399 GLPVPDAMTSET
-410 ALLQGTGIQRVF
+410 LLQGIGIQRVF

-442 GGGRTP
+442 SGGRMA
-448 PLLPRQPPLLPGPR
+448 PLLPRQPLLLSGPQPLA
-462 PLPLPAPR
+462 LPAPR
-470 PVPALPPPGVPAAA
+470 PVLALPPPGVPVTA
-484 RPAPRPL
+484 RPAPLPL
-491 PGKSGFPGRF
+491 PGKSG
-501 AGSAA
+501 
-506 AQQVT
+506 
-511 GAAGTLA
+511 
-518 NAGRTVS
+518 
-525 RLLSGAGNR
+525 LLS
-534 QTAPSPVV
+534 
-542 PVTPRPA
+542 
-549 PRPLPAK
+549 
-556 SGLPG
+556 
-561 RLAGSAAAQQVTGAA
+561 
-576 GTLADAGRTVSRL
+576 
-589 LSGAGNRQP
+589 
-598 APSPVVPVTP
+598 
-608 RPAPRPLPAKSGLPG
+608 
-623 RLAGSAAGQR
+623 RLAGSAAGQL

-643 VGRAVGGWFSGIG
+643 AGRAVGGWFSSIG
-656 NRLAD
+656 NKLAG

-702 LMDEQASTREKA
+702 LMDEQASTHEKA

-738 AAGATLG
+738 VAGATLG

-760 QKWTAPEREPQ
+760 QKWTATDKEPQ

-785 GEGLRLASSRVT
+785 GEGLRLTSSRVT

>member
-386 MWRWMRNRKREQA
+386 MWRWMRNRKRGQA
-399 GLPIPAPMTTE
+399 GLPVPDAMTSET
-410 ALLQGTGIQRVF
+410 LLQGIGIQRVF

-442 GGGRTP
+442 SGGRMA
-448 PLLPRQPPLLPGPR
+448 PLLPRQPLLLSGPQPLA
-462 PLPLPAPR
+462 LPAPR
-470 PVPALPPPGVPAAA
+470 PVLALPPPGVPVTA
-484 RPAPRPL
+484 RPAPLPL
-491 PGKSGFPGRF
+491 SGKSG
-501 AGSAA
+501 
-506 AQQVT
+506 
-511 GAAGTLA
+511 
-518 NAGRTVS
+518 
-525 RLLSGAGNR
+525 LLS
-534 QTAPSPVV
+534 
-542 PVTPRPA
+542 
-549 PRPLPAK
+549 
-556 SGLPG
+556 
-561 RLAGSAAAQQVTGAA
+561 
-576 GTLADAGRTVSRL
+576 
-589 LSGAGNRQP
+589 
-598 APSPVVPVTP
+598 
-608 RPAPRPLPAKSGLPG
+608 
-623 RLAGSAAGQR
+623 RLAGSAAGQL
-633 VTGTVGKLAD
+633 VTGMVGKLAD
-643 VGRAVGGWFSGIG
+643 AGRAVGGWFSGIG
-656 NRLAD
+656 NKLAG

-702 LMDEQASTREKA
+702 LMDEQASTHEKA

-738 AAGATLG
+738 VAGATLG

-760 QKWTAPEREPQ
+760 QKWTAPDKEPQ

>member
-386 MWRWMRNRKREQA
+386 MWRWMRNRKRGQA
-399 GLPIPAPMTTE
+399 GLPVPDAMTSET
-410 ALLQGTGIQRVF
+410 LLQGIGIQRVF

-442 GGGRTP
+442 SGGRMA
-448 PLLPRQPPLLPGPR
+448 PLLPRQPLLLSGPQPLA
-462 PLPLPAPR
+462 LPAPR
-470 PVPALPPPGVPAAA
+470 PVLALPPPGVPVTA
-484 RPAPRPL
+484 RPAPLPL
-491 PGKSGFPGRF
+491 SGKSG
-501 AGSAA
+501 
-506 AQQVT
+506 
-511 GAAGTLA
+511 
-518 NAGRTVS
+518 
-525 RLLSGAGNR
+525 LLS
-534 QTAPSPVV
+534 
-542 PVTPRPA
+542 
-549 PRPLPAK
+549 
-556 SGLPG
+556 
-561 RLAGSAAAQQVTGAA
+561 
-576 GTLADAGRTVSRL
+576 
-589 LSGAGNRQP
+589 
-598 APSPVVPVTP
+598 
-608 RPAPRPLPAKSGLPG
+608 
-623 RLAGSAAGQR
+623 RLAGSAAGQL

-643 VGRAVGGWFSGIG
+643 AGRAVGGWFSGIG
-656 NRLAD
+656 NKLAG

-702 LMDEQASTREKA
+702 LMDEQASTHEKA

-738 AAGATLG
+738 VTGATLG

-760 QKWTAPEREPQ
+760 QKWTAPDKEPQ

>member
-226 GMKSILTVFRTLS
+226 GLKSILTVFRTLS

-248 AMNSWDGMFAQM
+248 AMNSWDGMFAKM

-386 MWRWMRNRKREQA
+386 MWRWMRNRKRGQA
-399 GLPIPAPMTTE
+399 GLPVPDAMTSET
-410 ALLQGTGIQRVF
+410 LLQGIGIQRVF

-442 GGGRTP
+442 SGGRMA
-448 PLLPRQPPLLPGPR
+448 PLLPRQPLLLSGPQPLA
-462 PLPLPAPR
+462 LPAPR
-470 PVPALPPPGVPAAA
+470 PVLALPPPGVPVTA
-484 RPAPRPL
+484 RPAPLPL
-491 PGKSGFPGRF
+491 PGKSG
-501 AGSAA
+501 
-506 AQQVT
+506 
-511 GAAGTLA
+511 
-518 NAGRTVS
+518 
-525 RLLSGAGNR
+525 LLS
-534 QTAPSPVV
+534 
-542 PVTPRPA
+542 
-549 PRPLPAK
+549 
-556 SGLPG
+556 
-561 RLAGSAAAQQVTGAA
+561 
-576 GTLADAGRTVSRL
+576 
-589 LSGAGNRQP
+589 
-598 APSPVVPVTP
+598 
-608 RPAPRPLPAKSGLPG
+608 
-623 RLAGSAAGQR
+623 RLAGSAAGQL

-643 VGRAVGGWFSGIG
+643 AGRAVGGWFSGIG
-656 NRLAD
+656 NKLAG

-702 LMDEQASTREKA
+702 LMDEQASTHEKA

-738 AAGATLG
+738 VAGATLG

-760 QKWTAPEREPQ
+760 QKWTAPDKEPQ

-785 GEGLRLASSRVT
+785 GEGLRLTSSRVT

>member
-169 TAQGASLQLKQMF
+169 TAQGASLQFKQMF

-199 INVYQALA
+199 INVYKVLA
-207 DATGTDVKKI
+207 DATGEDEKKI
-217 RDLGTKGKL
+217 RKLGEKGKL
-226 GMKSILTVFRTLS
+226 GLKSILTVFRTLL
-239 EQSKGAQAS
+239 EQSKGAQAA
-248 AMNSWDGMFAQM
+248 AMNSWDGMMAQM
-260 EANLLEFRIKVANS
+260 EGNLLEFRTKVANS

-386 MWRWMRNRKREQA
+386 MWRWMRNRKRGQA
-399 GLPIPAPMTTE
+399 GLPVPDAMTSET
-410 ALLQGTGIQRVF
+410 LLQGIGIQRVF

-437 GRRGR
+437 GRRVR
-442 GGGRTP
+442 SGGRMA
-448 PLLPRQPPLLPGPR
+448 PLLPRQPLLLSGPQPLA
-462 PLPLPAPR
+462 LPAPR
-470 PVPALPPPGVPAAA
+470 PVLALPPPGVPVTA
-484 RPAPRPL
+484 RPAPLPL
-491 PGKSGFPGRF
+491 SGKSG
-501 AGSAA
+501 
-506 AQQVT
+506 
-511 GAAGTLA
+511 
-518 NAGRTVS
+518 
-525 RLLSGAGNR
+525 LLS
-534 QTAPSPVV
+534 
-542 PVTPRPA
+542 
-549 PRPLPAK
+549 
-556 SGLPG
+556 
-561 RLAGSAAAQQVTGAA
+561 
-576 GTLADAGRTVSRL
+576 
-589 LSGAGNRQP
+589 
-598 APSPVVPVTP
+598 
-608 RPAPRPLPAKSGLPG
+608 
-623 RLAGSAAGQR
+623 RLAGSAAGQL

-643 VGRAVGGWFSGIG
+643 AGRAVGGWFSGIG
-656 NRLAD
+656 NKLAG

-702 LMDEQASTREKA
+702 LMDEQASTHEKA

-738 AAGATLG
+738 VAGATLG

-760 QKWTAPEREPQ
+760 QKWTDTDKEPQ

-785 GEGLRLASSRVT
+785 GEGLRLTSSRVT

>member
-199 INVYQALA
+199 INVYQTLA
-207 DATGTDVKKI
+207 DALGKDVKDI
-217 RDLGTKGKL
+217 RKQGEKGKL
-226 GMKSILTVFRTLS
+226 GLKSILTVFRTLS

-386 MWRWMRNRKREQA
+386 MWRWMRNRKRGQA
-399 GLPIPAPMTTE
+399 GLPVPDAMTSET
-410 ALLQGTGIQRVF
+410 LLQGIGIQRVF

-442 GGGRTP
+442 SGGRMA
-448 PLLPRQPPLLPGPR
+448 PLLPRQPLLLSGPQPLA
-462 PLPLPAPR
+462 LPAPR
-470 PVPALPPPGVPAAA
+470 PVLALSPPGVPVTA
-484 RPAPRPL
+484 RPAPLPL
-491 PGKSGFPGRF
+491 PGKSG
-501 AGSAA
+501 
-506 AQQVT
+506 
-511 GAAGTLA
+511 
-518 NAGRTVS
+518 
-525 RLLSGAGNR
+525 LLS
-534 QTAPSPVV
+534 
-542 PVTPRPA
+542 
-549 PRPLPAK
+549 
-556 SGLPG
+556 
-561 RLAGSAAAQQVTGAA
+561 
-576 GTLADAGRTVSRL
+576 
-589 LSGAGNRQP
+589 
-598 APSPVVPVTP
+598 
-608 RPAPRPLPAKSGLPG
+608 
-623 RLAGSAAGQR
+623 RLAGSAAGQL

-643 VGRAVGGWFSGIG
+643 AGRAVGGWFSGIG
-656 NRLAD
+656 NKLAG

-687 RLGGPVMGALQLAPV
+687 RLGGPVMRALQLAPV
-702 LMDEQASTREKA
+702 LMDEQASTHEKA

-738 AAGATLG
+738 VAGATLG

-760 QKWTAPEREPQ
+760 QKWTAPDKEPQ

-785 GEGLRLASSRVT
+785 GEGLRLTSSRVT

>member
-106 GDKVRA
+106 GDKARA

-124 DTTWGLSGVL
+124 ETTWGLGGVL
-134 DEIRS
+134 QEIRTS
-139 SKGFGMTDEQ
+139 TAFGMTDAQ
-149 TKQFI
+149 VKQFI
-154 TMLQDQGAMHGWDLP
+154 TMLQNQGAMHGWDLP
-169 TAQGASLQLKQMF
+169 TAQGASLQFKQMF

-199 INVYQALA
+199 INVYKVLA
-207 DATGTDVKKI
+207 DATGEDEKKI
-217 RDLGTKGKL
+217 RKLGEKGKL
-226 GMKSILTVFRTLS
+226 GLKSILTVFRTLL
-239 EQSKGAQAS
+239 EQSKGAQAA
-248 AMNSWDGMFAQM
+248 AMNSWDGMMAQM
-260 EANLLEFRIKVANS
+260 EGNLLEFRTKVANS

-386 MWRWMRNRKREQA
+386 MWRWMRNRKRGQA
-399 GLPIPAPMTTE
+399 GLPVPDAMTSET
-410 ALLQGTGIQRVF
+410 LLQGIGIQRVF

-437 GRRGR
+437 GRRVR
-442 GGGRTP
+442 SGGRMA
-448 PLLPRQPPLLPGPR
+448 PLLPRQPLLLSGPQPLA
-462 PLPLPAPR
+462 LPAPR
-470 PVPALPPPGVPAAA
+470 PVLALPPPGVPVTA
-484 RPAPRPL
+484 RPAPLPL
-491 PGKSGFPGRF
+491 AGKSG
-501 AGSAA
+501 
-506 AQQVT
+506 
-511 GAAGTLA
+511 
-518 NAGRTVS
+518 
-525 RLLSGAGNR
+525 LLS
-534 QTAPSPVV
+534 
-542 PVTPRPA
+542 
-549 PRPLPAK
+549 
-556 SGLPG
+556 
-561 RLAGSAAAQQVTGAA
+561 
-576 GTLADAGRTVSRL
+576 
-589 LSGAGNRQP
+589 
-598 APSPVVPVTP
+598 
-608 RPAPRPLPAKSGLPG
+608 
-623 RLAGSAAGQR
+623 RLAGSAAGQL
-633 VTGTVGKLAD
+633 VTGTVRKLAD
-643 VGRAVGGWFSGIG
+643 AGRAVGGWFSGIG
-656 NRLAD
+656 NKLAG

-702 LMDEQASTREKA
+702 LMDEQASTHEKA

-738 AAGATLG
+738 VAGATLG

-760 QKWTAPEREPQ
+760 QKWTATDKEPQ

-785 GEGLRLASSRVT
+785 GEGLRLTSSRVT

>member
-199 INVYQALA
+199 INVYQTLA
-207 DATGTDVKKI
+207 DALGKDVKDI
-217 RDLGTKGKL
+217 RKQGKKGKL
-226 GMKSILTVFRTLS
+226 GLKSILTVFRTLS

-386 MWRWMRNRKREQA
+386 MWRWMRNRKRGQA
-399 GLPIPAPMTTE
+399 GLPVPDAMTSET
-410 ALLQGTGIQRVF
+410 LLQGIGIQRVF

-442 GGGRTP
+442 SGGRMA
-448 PLLPRQPPLLPGPR
+448 PLLPRQPLLLSGPQPLA
-462 PLPLPAPR
+462 LPAPR
-470 PVPALPPPGVPAAA
+470 PVLALPPPGVPVTA
-484 RPAPRPL
+484 RPAPLPL
-491 PGKSGFPGRF
+491 PGKSG
-501 AGSAA
+501 
-506 AQQVT
+506 
-511 GAAGTLA
+511 
-518 NAGRTVS
+518 
-525 RLLSGAGNR
+525 LLS
-534 QTAPSPVV
+534 
-542 PVTPRPA
+542 
-549 PRPLPAK
+549 
-556 SGLPG
+556 
-561 RLAGSAAAQQVTGAA
+561 
-576 GTLADAGRTVSRL
+576 
-589 LSGAGNRQP
+589 
-598 APSPVVPVTP
+598 
-608 RPAPRPLPAKSGLPG
+608 
-623 RLAGSAAGQR
+623 RLAGSAAGQL

-643 VGRAVGGWFSGIG
+643 AGRAVGGWFSGIG
-656 NRLAD
+656 NKLAG

-702 LMDEQASTREKA
+702 LMDEQASPHEKA

-738 AAGATLG
+738 VAGATLG

-760 QKWTAPEREPQ
+760 QKWTAPDKEPQ

-785 GEGLRLASSRVT
+785 GEGLRLTSSRVT

>member
-386 MWRWMRNRKREQA
+386 MWRWMRNRKRGQA
-399 GLPIPAPMTTE
+399 GLPVPDAMTSET
-410 ALLQGTGIQRVF
+410 LLQGIGIQRVF

-442 GGGRTP
+442 SGGRMA
-448 PLLPRQPPLLPGPR
+448 PLLPRQPLLLSGPQPLA
-462 PLPLPAPR
+462 LPAPR
-470 PVPALPPPGVPAAA
+470 PVLALPPPGVPVTA
-484 RPAPRPL
+484 RPAPLPL
-491 PGKSGFPGRF
+491 PGKSG
-501 AGSAA
+501 
-506 AQQVT
+506 
-511 GAAGTLA
+511 
-518 NAGRTVS
+518 
-525 RLLSGAGNR
+525 LLS
-534 QTAPSPVV
+534 
-542 PVTPRPA
+542 
-549 PRPLPAK
+549 
-556 SGLPG
+556 
-561 RLAGSAAAQQVTGAA
+561 
-576 GTLADAGRTVSRL
+576 
-589 LSGAGNRQP
+589 
-598 APSPVVPVTP
+598 
-608 RPAPRPLPAKSGLPG
+608 
-623 RLAGSAAGQR
+623 RLAGSAAGQL

-643 VGRAVGGWFSGIG
+643 AGRAVGGWFSGIG
-656 NRLAD
+656 NKLAG

-702 LMDEQASTREKA
+702 LMDEQASTHEKA

-738 AAGATLG
+738 VAGATLG

-760 QKWTAPEREPQ
+760 QKLTATDKEPQ

-785 GEGLRLASSRVT
+785 GEGLRLTSSRVT

>member
-25 YSNQINALSRSGQS
+25 YSSQINALSRSGQS

-386 MWRWMRNRKREQA
+386 MWRWMRNRKRGQA
-399 GLPIPAPMTTE
+399 GLPVPDAMTSET
-410 ALLQGTGIQRVF
+410 LLQGIGIQRVF

-437 GRRGR
+437 GRRVR
-442 GGGRTP
+442 SGGRMPT
-448 PLLPRQPPLLPGPR
+448 LLPRQPLLLSGPQPLA
-462 PLPLPAPR
+462 LPAPR
-470 PVPALPPPGVPAAA
+470 PVLALPPPGVPVTARPAPLPPPSVPAAA

-491 PGKSGFPGRF
+491 PGKSG
-501 AGSAA
+501 
-506 AQQVT
+506 
-511 GAAGTLA
+511 
-518 NAGRTVS
+518 
-525 RLLSGAGNR
+525 
-534 QTAPSPVV
+534 
-542 PVTPRPA
+542 
-549 PRPLPAK
+549 
-556 SGLPG
+556 LPG
-561 RLAGSAAAQQVTGAA
+561 RLAGSAAMQQVTGAA

-598 APSPVVPVTP
+598 VPSPGVPVIP
-608 RPAPRPLPAKSGLPG
+608 RPAPQPLPGKSGLLS
-623 RLAGSAAGQR
+623 RLAGSAAGQL

-643 VGRAVGGWFSGIG
+643 AGRAVGGWFSGIG
-656 NRLAD
+656 NKLAG

-702 LMDEQASTREKA
+702 LMDEQASTHEKA

-738 AAGATLG
+738 VAGATLG

-760 QKWTAPEREPQ
+760 QKWTATDKEPQ

-785 GEGLRLASSRVT
+785 GEGLRLTSSRVT

>member
-1 MTGKRLKASVI
+1 MLCQALRLIHNGWTLLASLARRL
-12 IDLNGNLSRRSRQ
+12 LNAFVRSTAAPE
-25 YSNQINALSRSGQS
+25 SPLNALSRSGQS

-199 INVYQALA
+199 INVYQTLA
-207 DATGTDVKKI
+207 DALGKDVKDI
-217 RDLGTKGKL
+217 RKQGEKGKL
-226 GMKSILTVFRTLS
+226 GLKSILTVFRTLS

-386 MWRWMRNRKREQA
+386 MWRWMRNRKRGQA
-399 GLPIPAPMTTE
+399 GLPVPDAMTSET
-410 ALLQGTGIQRVF
+410 LLQGIGIQRVF

-442 GGGRTP
+442 SGGRMA
-448 PLLPRQPPLLPGPR
+448 PLLPRQPLLLSGPQPLA
-462 PLPLPAPR
+462 LPAPR
-470 PVPALPPPGVPAAA
+470 PVLALPPPGVPVTA
-484 RPAPRPL
+484 RPAPLPL
-491 PGKSGFPGRF
+491 PGKSG
-501 AGSAA
+501 
-506 AQQVT
+506 
-511 GAAGTLA
+511 
-518 NAGRTVS
+518 
-525 RLLSGAGNR
+525 LLS
-534 QTAPSPVV
+534 
-542 PVTPRPA
+542 
-549 PRPLPAK
+549 
-556 SGLPG
+556 
-561 RLAGSAAAQQVTGAA
+561 
-576 GTLADAGRTVSRL
+576 
-589 LSGAGNRQP
+589 
-598 APSPVVPVTP
+598 
-608 RPAPRPLPAKSGLPG
+608 
-623 RLAGSAAGQR
+623 RLAGSAAGQL

-643 VGRAVGGWFSGIG
+643 AGRAVGGWFSGIG
-656 NRLAD
+656 SKLSG

-702 LMDEQASTREKA
+702 LMDEQASTHEKA

-738 AAGATLG
+738 VAGATLG

-760 QKWTAPEREPQ
+760 QKWTAPDKEPQ

-785 GEGLRLASSRVT
+785 GEGLRLTSSRVT